1 MLNESPVPG
10 NKAQQPCCAK
20 LVYRALQFLMQAKP
34 PSCQYTVG
42 ARIGSLGKGSQR
54 KTLGSLGPRVPR
66 PPLRASPFASGG
78 GSQGRVLRATRGGTA
93 YAWKEARR
101 MEDNLHMLKEL
112 QTHAWAEGA
121 HSVLQIVDVQ
131 VRDGC
136 LALLSLEA
144 RCDLTRFAS
153 ERAASES
160 LCHDLRCLLSFP

>member
-1 MLNESPVPG
+1 
-10 NKAQQPCCAK
+10 
-20 LVYRALQFLMQAKP
+20 
-34 PSCQYTVG
+34 
-42 ARIGSLGKGSQR
+42 
-54 KTLGSLGPRVPR
+54 
-66 PPLRASPFASGG
+66 
-78 GSQGRVLRATRGGTA
+78 
-93 YAWKEARR
+93 

-112 QTHAWAEGA
+112 QTHAFAEGA

-131 VRDGC
+131 VRNGCLALLSLEARGC